1 MMNSRPDPL
10 AALEA
15 AARKLGLDLPDDL
28 LRDALEMELAA
39 DPHGNTDERRA
50 KLRRLLGNAGGASE

>member
-10 AALEA
+10 AALQA
-15 AARKLGLDLPDDL
+15 AVRNLGLNLPDEL
-28 LRDALEMELAA
+28 LRNVLEMELAA

-50 KLRRLLGNAGGASE
+50 KLRRLLESAGGSSE